1 MRDAYLAAV
10 GAGLGYIDPVLLLYG
25 HAADR
30 ARVDFLAQAAVPA
43 RHDVKARHEDDIRR
57 ALEAHDALRLEPAC
71 ERLVLGLEGFYPRRD
86 PGEAERSQDR
96 AGHHLQP
103 HISVENERD
112 EAPLA
117 VDGAGRDDRDP
128 VIIQGPGIDEK
139 I

>member
-10 GAGLGYIDPVLLLYG
+10 GAGLGYIDPVLLFYG

-30 ARVDFLAQAAVPA
+30 TLRHVLVQAAVPA

-86 PGEAERSQDR
+86 RGD
-96 AGHHLQP
+96 
-103 HISVENERD
+103 
-112 EAPLA
+112 
-117 VDGAGRDDRDP
+117 
-128 VIIQGPGIDEK
+128 GIDENLRA
-139 I
+139 IDG